1 MVDNDEV
8 AEGRPA
14 KRTVVL
20 HPRTAAARRFD
31 RPLRHGSYVRGHTA
45 DADEVLDLMRQQW
58 RTSLRFMA
66 ALVLPLLGF
75 LTAIV
80 VHPPL
85 RTARLGGMPPLP
97 WLVLGPAMLFGAA
110 VLAFVHERRALRIEN
125 EWSRTHR
132 ERRT

>member
-1 MVDNDEV
+1 MDKNEV
-8 AEGRPA
+8 AEDEPA

-58 RTSLRFMA
+58 KTSIRFIA
-66 ALVLPLLGF
+66 ALVLPLMGF
-75 LTAIV
+75 LIAIV

-85 RTARLGGMPPLP
+85 RTARIGAMPPLP
-97 WLVLGPAMLFGAA
+97 WLVLGPAVLFSAA
-110 VLAFVHERRALRIEN
+110 ALAFVHERRALRIES

-132 ERRT
+132 EQRT